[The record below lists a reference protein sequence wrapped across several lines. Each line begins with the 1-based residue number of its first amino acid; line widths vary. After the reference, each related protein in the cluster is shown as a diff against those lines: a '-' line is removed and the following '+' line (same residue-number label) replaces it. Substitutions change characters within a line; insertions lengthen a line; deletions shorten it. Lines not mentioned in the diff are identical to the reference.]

1 MKKAREHSA
10 AKQLWP
16 NRGRHNAFP
25 LLGLGAKGCSRCV
38 HSADVVEVE
47 LPSPVPAEAES
58 FDLLSAPLFCWGRKM
73 DSRRRQLLRAPI
85 TLNLSHL
92 YNRGK

>member
-1 MKKAREHSA
+1 MKKIRQHSA

-25 LLGLGAKGCSRCV
+25 LLGLGGKGCSCCV
-38 HSADVVEVE
+38 HSADVDEVK
-47 LPSPVPAEAES
+47 LPSPLLAEAQS
-58 FDLLSAPLFCWGRKM
+58 IDLLSAPLFCWGRKM
-73 DSRRRQLLRAPI
+73 GSRRRQLLRAPI